1 MGYVATTVAW
11 DHPLALAARTDI
23 LEHSGSQQEQAPP
36 AEEVAAFEPFE
47 AVTAW
52 EDTDKVACVDFESS
66 QQPSCLVGPDWK
78 ATKAALAS

>member
-1 MGYVATTVAW
+1 MGHVATIVVR
-11 DHPLALAARTDI
+11 DHPLALTAGTDT

-47 AVTAW
+47 AATAG

-66 QQPSCLVGPDWK
+66 QQPSCP
-78 ATKAALAS
+78 ARPARNAA